1 MPGPA
6 PTDDGSRQS
15 GEVTMS
21 IAHRIGVLAAA
32 AALAAAC
39 APASAA
45 SLSIVET
52 NFPAVNCLFQASCTI
67 VVSDSTSNVNLGFD
81 SGAGFFQSRI
91 WNAAAG
97 TPAAGKTGYLYRLD
111 LRAPTGYTQCVVGV
125 TMNFGPVA
133 KLPYK
138 SGSMDDVFVGTVG
151 GLGTIKLKSAE
162 QEGNVITFT
171 FAKPVC
177 PKAGVAAG
185 ETTFFFGLAS
195 TKPPHLVSGTLFAA
209 GTPAFIPINMRVPN
223 F

>member
-1 MPGPA
+1 M
-6 PTDDGSRQS
+6 TLS
-15 GEVTMS
+15 
-21 IAHRIGVLAAA
+21 HRIGMLATA
-32 AALAAAC
+32 AALAATC

-45 SLSIVET
+45 PLTIVET
-52 NFPAVNCLFQASCTI
+52 GFPAANCLFQASCTI
-67 VVSDSTSNVNLGFD
+67 VVSDSTGKVDLGFD
-81 SGAGFFQSRI
+81 SGSGFFQSRI

-111 LRAPTGYTQCVVGV
+111 LRGAAGFTECVVGV

-138 SGSMDDVFVGTVG
+138 SGSMDDVFVGTSG
-151 GLGTIKLKSAE
+151 GLGTIKLQSAD
-162 QEGNVITFT
+162 QEGGVITFT

-177 PKAGVAAG
+177 PKSGAVAG

-195 TKPPHLVSGTLFAA
+195 TKPPHATAGTLFTA
-209 GTPAFIPINMRVPN
+209 GSPGFYAIDLRTPN

>member
-1 MPGPA
+1 M
-6 PTDDGSRQS
+6 
-15 GEVTMS
+15 TMT
-21 IAHRIGVLAAA
+21 HRIGILATT
-32 AALAAAC
+32 AALTATC
-39 APASAA
+39 APSSAA
-45 SLSIVET
+45 PLTIVET
-52 NFPAVNCLFQASCTI
+52 GFPAVNCLFQASCTI
-67 VVSDSTSNVNLGFD
+67 VVSDSSGKVNLGFD
-81 SGAGFFQSRI
+81 SGSGFFQSRI

-111 LRAPTGYTQCVVGV
+111 LRGAAGFTECVHGV

-138 SGSMDDVFVGTVG
+138 SGSMDDVFVGTSG

-162 QEGNVITFT
+162 QEGGVITFT

-177 PKAGVAAG
+177 PKMGAAAG

-195 TKPPHLVSGTLFAA
+195 TKTPHDTAGTLFTA
-209 GTPAFIPINMRVPN
+209 GSPGFTAISLRAPN

>member
-1 MPGPA
+1 M
-6 PTDDGSRQS
+6 TLL
-15 GEVTMS
+15 
-21 IAHRIGVLAAA
+21 HRIGILAAA
-32 AALAAAC
+32 AALTATC
-39 APASAA
+39 RPASAA

-52 NFPAVNCLFQASCTI
+52 GFPAVNCLYQASCTI
-67 VVSDSTSNVNLGFD
+67 VVDDSSGKVNLGFD
-81 SGAGFFQSRI
+81 SGSGFFQSRI

-111 LRAPTGYTQCVVGV
+111 LRGASGFTECVVGV

-138 SGSMDDVFVGTVG
+138 SGSMDDVFVGTTG

-162 QEGNVITFT
+162 QDGGVITFT

-177 PKAGVAAG
+177 PKMGPVAG

-195 TKPPHLVSGTLFAA
+195 TKPPHAISGTLFSA
-209 GTPAFIPINMRVPN
+209 GSPGFYAIDLRAPN

>member
-1 MPGPA
+1 M
-6 PTDDGSRQS
+6 TI
-15 GEVTMS
+15 V
-21 IAHRIGVLAAA
+21 HRIGIFATA
-32 AALAAAC
+32 AALIATC
-39 APASAA
+39 APASAGP
-45 SLSIVET
+45 LSIVEVG
-52 NFPAVNCLFQASCTI
+52 FPAVNCLFQPSCTI

-81 SGAGFFQSRI
+81 SGSGFFQSRI

-111 LRAPTGYTQCVVGV
+111 LRQPVGYTECVVGV

-133 KLPYK
+133 KLSYK
-138 SGSMDDVFVGTVG
+138 SGSMDDVFVGTSG

-162 QEGNVITFT
+162 QDGGVITFT

-177 PKAGVAAG
+177 PKIGAVAG

-195 TKPPHLVSGTLFAA
+195 IKPPHLISGTLFAA
-209 GTPAFIPINMRVPN
+209 GAPPFIEIGLRAPN

>member
-1 MPGPA
+1 M
-6 PTDDGSRQS
+6 TLL
-15 GEVTMS
+15 
-21 IAHRIGVLAAA
+21 HRIGILATA
-32 AALAAAC
+32 AALTATC
-39 APASAA
+39 APASAGA
-45 SLSIVET
+45 LTIVEVG
-52 NFPAVNCLFQASCTI
+52 FPAVNCLYQPSCTI
-67 VVSDSTSNVNLGFD
+67 VVSDSSSKVNLGFD
-81 SGAGFFQSRI
+81 SGSGFFQSRI

-111 LRAPTGYTQCVVGV
+111 LRGAVGYTECVVGV

-138 SGSMDDVFVGTVG
+138 SGSTQDVFVGTSG

-162 QEGNVITFT
+162 QEGSVITFT

-177 PKAGVAAG
+177 PKVGAVAG

-195 TKPPHLVSGTLFAA
+195 TKPPHAITGTLFAA
-209 GTPAFIPINMRVPN
+209 GTPAFVAIDLRAPN

>member
-1 MPGPA
+1 MA
-6 PTDDGSRQS
+6 LL
-15 GEVTMS
+15 
-21 IAHRIGVLAAA
+21 HRIGMLATAT
-32 AALAAAC
+32 ALIATG

-45 SLSIVET
+45 PLSIVEVG
-52 NFPAVNCLFQASCTI
+52 FPAVNCLFQASCTI
-67 VVSDSTSNVNLGFD
+67 VVSDSSSTVNLGFD
-81 SGAGFFQSRI
+81 SGSGFFQSRI

-111 LRAPTGYTQCVVGV
+111 LRGAAGFSECVVGV

-138 SGSMDDVFVGTVG
+138 SGSTDDVFVGTSG

-162 QEGNVITFT
+162 QDGSVITFT

-177 PKAGVAAG
+177 AKMGAVAG

-195 TKPPHLVSGTLFAA
+195 TEPPHSTSGTVFTA
-209 GTPAFIPINMRVPN
+209 GSPGFYAISLRAPN

>member
-1 MPGPA
+1 M
-6 PTDDGSRQS
+6 TL
-15 GEVTMS
+15 
-21 IAHRIGVLAAA
+21 AHRIGILATA
-32 AALAAAC
+32 AALAAIC
-39 APASAA
+39 APAPAA
-45 SLSIVET
+45 ALTIVEVG
-52 NFPAVNCLFQASCTI
+52 FPAVNCLYQASCTI
-67 VVSDSTSNVNLGFD
+67 VVSDSSGNVNLGFD
-81 SGAGFFQSRI
+81 SGSGFFQSRI

-111 LRAPTGYTQCVVGV
+111 LRGAAGFTECVVGV

-138 SGSMDDVFVGTVG
+138 SGSMDDVFVGTSG

-162 QEGNVITFT
+162 QAGGVITFT

-177 PKAGVAAG
+177 PKMGAVAG

-195 TKPPHLVSGTLFAA
+195 SKPPLAASGTLFSA
-209 GTPAFIPINMRVPN
+209 GSPGFIAVDLRTPN

>member
-1 MPGPA
+1 MA
-6 PTDDGSRQS
+6 I
-15 GEVTMS
+15 V
-21 IAHRIGVLAAA
+21 HRIGILAAA
-32 AALAAAC
+32 AALAATC
-39 APASAA
+39 ASVSAGP
-45 SLSIVET
+45 LTIVET
-52 NFPAVNCLFQASCTI
+52 GFPAVNCLYQPSCTI

-111 LRAPTGYTQCVVGV
+111 LRVPVGYTECVVGV

-138 SGSMDDVFVGTVG
+138 SGSMDDVFVGTSG
-151 GLGTIKLKSAE
+151 GLGTIKLKSAD
-162 QEGNVITFT
+162 QDGNVITFM

-177 PKAGVAAG
+177 PKMGAVAG

-195 TKPPHLVSGTLFAA
+195 TKPPHAIPGTLFAA
-209 GTPAFIPINMRVPN
+209 GTPAFIEIGLRAPN